1 MCCCKVSYVEGQFQF
16 CSLYMCTDVS
26 WIQLRIFKD
35 MLCQRSKRIEF
46 LSLPYF
52 FQIFLQML
60 TAWSLFPLLP
70 PLFRGRTLPRPL
82 NWETLSRTIGGYQ
95 KINAQQTFSQLFE
108 LEIENL
114 LQSLT
119 LPNPFQ
125 SILILVCIEG
135 NNNIFISGPSY
146 QFLVA
151 LF

>member
-1 MCCCKVSYVEGQFQF
+1 MSK
-16 CSLYMCTDVS
+16 
-26 WIQLRIFKD
+26 IKKNRIFIIAIFFSNISSSVD
-35 MLCQRSKRIEF
+35 
-46 LSLPYF
+46 SLKPVS
-52 FQIFLQML
+52 
-60 TAWSLFPLLP
+60 TTS

-135 NNNIFISGPSY
+135 NNNIFVSGPSY